1 MSGMESKPHIQDA
14 AIREDVVRQLE
25 QYSVEVLEAVLA
37 ILEQQESQ
45 RQQS

>member
-1 MSGMESKPHIQDA
+1 MSAMESKPDNQDA

>member
-1 MSGMESKPHIQDA
+1 MKPKHEAQDA
-14 AIREDVVRQLE
+14 QIREDVVRQLE
-25 QYSVEVLEAVLA
+25 QYSVEVLEAVLS

>member
-1 MSGMESKPHIQDA
+1 MESKHEIQNA
-14 AIREDVVRQLE
+14 QIREAVVRQLE
-25 QYSVEVLEAVLA
+25 QYSVEVLEAVLS